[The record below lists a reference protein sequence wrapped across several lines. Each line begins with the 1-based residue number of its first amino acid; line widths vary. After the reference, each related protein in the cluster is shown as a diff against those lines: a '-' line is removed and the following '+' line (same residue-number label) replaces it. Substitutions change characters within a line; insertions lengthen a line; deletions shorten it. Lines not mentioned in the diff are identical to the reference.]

1 MKSFDPLLDLPY
13 FVGAENAGTIEA
25 AIIGAEKGCDWIKA
39 CLDYYKGRNFIQENG
54 QMDIRMLPE
63 IMNETIQRFKPVVN
77 LTGSNIDALKGLD
90 MEKAVYVLPNDFFS
104 PKIFD
109 SREVIVTGNT
119 YAIHHYQNSWFSH
132 QAFIY
137 YRTRTFFIKLFG
149 YNCIRRIEKLI
160 LKR

>member
-1 MKSFDPLLDLPY
+1 
-13 FVGAENAGTIEA
+13 
-25 AIIGAEKGCDWIKA
+25 
-39 CLDYYKGRNFIQENG
+39 
-54 QMDIRMLPE
+54 MLPE

-77 LTGSNIDALKGLD
+77 LTDSNIDALKGLD

-109 SREVIVTGNT
+109 SREVIVISNT

>member
-1 MKSFDPLLDLPY
+1 M
-13 FVGAENAGTIEA
+13 
-25 AIIGAEKGCDWIKA
+25 
-39 CLDYYKGRNFIQENG
+39 
-54 QMDIRMLPE
+54 
-63 IMNETIQRFKPVVN
+63 VN
-77 LTGSNIDALKGLD
+77 LTDSNIDALKGLN

-109 SREVIVTGNT
+109 SREVIVTANT

-149 YNCIRRIEKLI
+149 YKCIRRIEKLI